1 MRDYLAVEIMADEHR
16 QTLEALIDRLCAT
29 GLWRQAARRRDL
41 VVLVE
46 TTRPP
51 VVQLLPGDSGI
62 VIGDLHDAAAAREG
76 YARPF
81 EMYGLAGGDRYD
93 TAQRLTTRAWGRY
106 VALLTRG
113 EGPCAVLR
121 DPMGVSEAIGWTR
134 DGLRFVASRLPD
146 DSALWPAGLAIDWP
160 KLGAILRRKALASHL
175 VPLVGV
181 RSYDPGVL
189 AFSDGATWRAWSP
202 LSWVERDDRRLPPAD
217 LARVVD
223 GVVANLAR
231 GRQGV
236 LCEISGG
243 IDSAIVTA
251 ALKRC
256 GATVSQTVHH
266 FWPQV
271 EGDERPFAEAVAEQ
285 AGLPLTTVSR
295 GLVALDAE
303 KLARSSAGPRP
314 TYMAGDPDH
323 DADLARRLD
332 QDGTDCMFTG
342 RGGDAVF
349 YQMAAVELVVDLV
362 RGGGLAGGRRAALAR
377 LAQRTGRTVW
387 SLLAEASRGGRSL
400 PGGAERFVFLAQDA
414 PAADIVHPWLADL
427 RGVGPAK
434 RLQLRAI
441 VNNLSAFRES
451 LRHRRGDVFDPLLSQ
466 PVVETCLSI
475 AAPRLALGPADRP
488 FARQAFADRL
498 PQAVLHRQGKG
509 NVSVFFARS
518 LAASLDFLRPYLLE
532 GELAKA
538 GLLDLAALDAALDR
552 DSLIWF
558 DHTGDIFIVLALEAW
573 ARNWRERIGKA
584 ETTSHAG
591 LQPTGG

>member
-1 MRDYLAVEIMADEHR
+1 MRDYLAIETLADGSR
-16 QTLEALIDRLCAT
+16 EALEVLVERLVGT
-29 GLWRQAARRRDL
+29 GGWRQAARRRDL

-46 TTRPP
+46 TARPP
-51 VVQLLPGDSGI
+51 SIQLLPGDSGI

-76 YARPF
+76 YTRPF
-81 EMYGLAGGDRYD
+81 EVYGLAGGDRHD
-93 TAQRLTTRAWGRY
+93 TAQRLTARAWGRY

-121 DPMGVSEAIGWTR
+121 DPMGVMEAIGWTR
-134 DGLRFVASRLPD
+134 GGLRFVASRLPD
-146 DSALWPAGLAIDWP
+146 DEDLWPRDLAIDWS

-181 RSYDPGVL
+181 HSHDPGVL
-189 AFSDGATWRAWSP
+189 TFEDGATWRAWSP
-202 LSWVERDDRRLPPAD
+202 LDWAGLDDRRLLPAD
-217 LARVVD
+217 LAQLID
-223 GVVANLAR
+223 GVVASLAR

-251 ALKRC
+251 ALRRC
-256 GATVSQTVHH
+256 GATISQTVHH

-271 EGDERPFAEAVAEQ
+271 EGDERPFAQAVAEQ
-285 AGLPLTTVSR
+285 AGLQLTAVPR
-295 GLVALDAE
+295 GLVTLDAD

-323 DADLARRLD
+323 DADLAGRLD
-332 QDGTDCMFTG
+332 LDGTDCLFTG

-349 YQMAAVELVVDLV
+349 YQMAAVELVGDLP
-362 RGGGLAGGRRAALAR
+362 RGGGLAGGRGAAITR

-387 SLLAEASRGGRSL
+387 SLLAETWRGQARTRLGAGR
-400 PGGAERFVFLAQDA
+400 FMFLAPDA

-498 PQAVLHRQGKG
+498 PRAVLHRQGKG
-509 NVSVFFARS
+509 DVSVFFARS

-532 GELAKA
+532 GELARA

-573 ARNWRERIGKA
+573 ARGWRERISGVQ
-584 ETTSHAG
+584 AG
-591 LQPTGG
+591 RLAI